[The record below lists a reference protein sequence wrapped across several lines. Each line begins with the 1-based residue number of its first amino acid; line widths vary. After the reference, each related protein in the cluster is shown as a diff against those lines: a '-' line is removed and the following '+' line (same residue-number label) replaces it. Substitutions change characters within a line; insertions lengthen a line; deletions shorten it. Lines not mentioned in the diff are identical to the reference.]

1 MAAKDSA
8 EKNRLE
14 KQIRLS
20 GHPGTGATSGAGFL
34 LPAFQDACNNR
45 VEILLKP
52 GFALSGV
59 IPATMGITLDK
70 PYRIARPEILHQHFE
85 PPDPDL
91 IERLYF
97 HRLSPP

>member
-1 MAAKDSA
+1 MAANGSA
-8 EKNRLE
+8 EKNRLG

-34 LPAFQDACNNR
+34 LPALQDACSNR

-59 IPATMGITLDK
+59 IPATMGISLDK
-70 PYRIARPEILHQHFE
+70 PYRICMLEILH
-85 PPDPDL
+85 
-91 IERLYF
+91 
-97 HRLSPP
+97 